1 MGVCTCVRAR
11 ARVFVCV
18 YRGARDF
25 AKDTHPAP
33 ARSIEQDVRPSF
45 FLYVSPSLFSAIRRR
60 LLYTPPDVRV
70 YVEVLVAYAA
80 KIDDGQGVVERC
92 GKERSNGCLFSA
104 RRRGEGCRREYRRR
118 AGYR

>member
-1 MGVCTCVRAR
+1 MYACVR
-11 ARVFVCV
+11 VCV
-18 YRGARDF
+18 GGARDF
-25 AKDTHPAP
+25 AKDTHPAL

-70 YVEVLVAYAA
+70 YVEVFVVYAA
-80 KIDDGQGVVERC
+80 KIDGGQGAVEGY

-104 RRRGEGCRREYRRR
+104 RWRGDGCRREYWPR